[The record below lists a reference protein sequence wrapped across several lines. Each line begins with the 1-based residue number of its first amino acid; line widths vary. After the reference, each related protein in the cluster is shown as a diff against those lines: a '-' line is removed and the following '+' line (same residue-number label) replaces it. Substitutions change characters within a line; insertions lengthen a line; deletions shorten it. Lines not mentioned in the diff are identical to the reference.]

1 MKFQALIILLLGAFG
16 VMFIINKN
24 CLNIFPQKD
33 SSCFSDSS
41 IDIQKNRAI
50 VTVYVHGTLFH
61 LRNVFAKIPA
71 AANLT
76 YVPDGLT
83 LVKDLSKKS
92 LPHELA
98 LEFCKKDPNKFV
110 FDDFYAFGWSGK
122 LSFKEREKVGS
133 ILAESLINLS
143 EQYEQKSGT
152 KPIMRVVTFS
162 HGGNVALNMAP
173 FLSSNFKVELIIIGC
188 PIQPDTEHFAL
199 YDCFSKIYTIFS
211 LKDFIQV
218 VDPINICK
226 NIQRKVTR
234 KMDTKK
240 ILSARFLDFDNDKI
254 KQACVSVNGKYI
266 GHLQLFHLFNKHVPD
281 VLKKLDDL
289 SEIKGKNSLII
300 NIEDPHFLSF
310 YGINVIDIVQGK
322 EKC

>member
-1 MKFQALIILLLGAFG
+1 MKFQVLIILLLGVFG
-16 VMFIINKN
+16 VMFVINKN
-24 CLNIFPQKD
+24 CFNLFLQKKPSCVLDGPIDTQKD
-33 SSCFSDSS
+33 
-41 IDIQKNRAI
+41 RAV
-50 VTVYVHGTLFH
+50 VTIYVHGTLFCF
-61 LRNVFAKIPA
+61 RNIFAKIPA

-83 LVKDLSKKS
+83 LVSDLSAKA

-98 LEFCKKDPNKFV
+98 LEFCKKDPKR
-110 FDDFYAFGWSGK
+110 FDFDNFYAFGWSGK
-122 LSFKEREKVGS
+122 LSFREREKVGK
-133 ILAESLINLS
+133 ILAESLVSLS
-143 EQYEQKSGT
+143 DQYEQKNGI
-152 KPIMRVVTFS
+152 KPIMQVVTFS

-173 FLSSNFKVELIIIGC
+173 FLPPNIKVELIIIGC

-211 LKDFIQV
+211 FNDFIQV

-226 NIQRKVTR
+226 NIKRKVVKKTNVQ
-234 KMDTKK
+234 K
-240 ILSARFLDFDNDKI
+240 ILSTRFLGFDNDKI

-281 VLKKLDDL
+281 VLVKLDEYC
-289 SEIKGKNSLII
+289 EITGTDVLIM
-300 NIEDPHFLSF
+300 NIEDRQFPSF